1 MARTP
6 DGLEQ
11 ISDEQ
16 RAEDLYLLAEKKY
29 YESPESSPDD
39 ATLLHTMALALVTRQ
54 LYRLNEQM
62 QPLHKDIAML
72 RETIDTVIKHLTGRG
87 LYQRK

>member
-6 DGLEQ
+6 DGSEQ

-16 RAEDLYLLAEKKY
+16 RALDLYLLAEKKY

-39 ATLLHTMALALVTRQ
+39 ATLLHTMALALLTRQ
-54 LYRLNEQM
+54 LYRMHEQM

-72 RETIDTVIKHLTGRG
+72 RETMDTTMRPLIGKT
-87 LYQRK
+87 LYRNK

>member
-29 YESPESSPDD
+29 YESPESSSDD
-39 ATLLHTMALALVTRQ
+39 ATLLQTMALALVTRQ
-54 LYRLNEQM
+54 LYRINEQM
-62 QPLHKDIAML
+62 QPLQEDIAML
-72 RETIDTVIKHLTGRG
+72 RETMDTAMKHLVGKT
-87 LYQRK
+87 LYRHK

>member
-1 MARTP
+1 MERTP
-6 DGLEQ
+6 GGLEP
-11 ISDEQ
+11 ITDEQ

-54 LYRLNEQM
+54 LYRINEQM
-62 QPLHKDIAML
+62 QPLHGDIAML
-72 RETIDTVIKHLTGRG
+72 RETMDAAIKNLVGKT
-87 LYQRK
+87 LYRQK

>member
-1 MARTP
+1 MPRTP
-6 DGLEQ
+6 DGLEH
-11 ISDEQ
+11 IADAQ

-54 LYRLNEQM
+54 LYRIHEQM
-62 QPLHKDIAML
+62 QPLHEDIVML
-72 RETIDTVIKHLTGRG
+72 RETMDAAMKHLVGKT
-87 LYQRK
+87 LYRH

>member
-29 YESPESSPDD
+29 DESPESSPDD
-39 ATLLHTMALALVTRQ
+39 ATLLHIMALALVTRQ
-54 LYRLNEQM
+54 LYRINEQM
-62 QPLHKDIAML
+62 QPLHKDIVML
-72 RETIDTVIKHLTGRG
+72 RETMDTAMKHLVGKT
-87 LYQRK
+87 LYQHK

>member
-16 RAEDLYLLAEKKY
+16 RAEDLYSLAEKKY
-29 YESPESSPDD
+29 HETPDD
-39 ATLLHTMALALVTRQ
+39 ASLLHTMALALVTRQ
-54 LYRLNEQM
+54 LYQFNEQL

-72 RETIDTVIKHLTGRG
+72 RETMDTVVKHLTGRG

>member
-11 ISDEQ
+11 ITDEQ

-29 YESPESSPDD
+29 NESPESSPDD

-54 LYRLNEQM
+54 LYRINEQM
-62 QPLHKDIAML
+62 QPLHEDIAVL
-72 RETIDTVIKHLTGRG
+72 RETMDAAIKNLVGKT
-87 LYQRK
+87 LYRQK